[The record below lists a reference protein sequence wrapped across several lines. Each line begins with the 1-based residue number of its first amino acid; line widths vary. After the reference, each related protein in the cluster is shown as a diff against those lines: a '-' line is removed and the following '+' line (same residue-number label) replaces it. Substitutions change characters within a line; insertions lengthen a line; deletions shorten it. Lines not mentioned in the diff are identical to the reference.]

1 MPPCLAG
8 AGRDGEAQEQSHGRG
23 ASELGVQG
31 VLHLRRQLGV
41 EGGDAHPEIWS
52 EMEESRQH
60 YGRAPCTP
68 APAGGCLGTGARQ
81 GGVGRTHGPPP
92 PRGITAGWGAR
103 SWSPVPTPATGP
115 ASRTEGAGYMLP
127 TGGRLSPLPLSIP
140 AVRIPPA
147 IRPPR
152 PGPYPSLRPGARVA
166 AGSCG
171 GPRCAGSSPPARR
184 WSRGTACRCSGPA
197 CAPTQC
203 GCWRSAL
210 QGRARREA
218 QRSPTSPL
226 PRLGRGMLCPGPPP
240 RPPASGSHAKW
251 QHRVQGRRPR
261 VPAASCWVPWGSA
274 QLVLREQEPPCSEPH
289 MHRGPLRIGGTPNLG
304 AGHEAVPSSP
314 DLPLPITSLHSMEQ
328 RAAVSSPA
336 LGPG

>member
-1 MPPCLAG
+1 MLLVPGGGGPCPSTVARGCAVPPCLAG

-226 PRLGRGMLCPGPPP
+226 PWLGRGMLCPGPA
-240 RPPASGSHAKW
+240 PPAPGQWEPCEVAAQGAGQAAPGSSCIVLGAMGLGSAGATGAGASLLQAPHAQRSPPHRGNPKSGSRA
-251 QHRVQGRRPR
+251 
-261 VPAASCWVPWGSA
+261 
-274 QLVLREQEPPCSEPH
+274 
-289 MHRGPLRIGGTPNLG
+289 RGCTLQP
-304 AGHEAVPSSP
+304 
-314 DLPLPITSLHSMEQ
+314 
-328 RAAVSSPA
+328 
-336 LGPG
+336 